1 MRFLGIDLGTASLK
15 LATVDED
22 GHERAF
28 ASAAYGSPWMNP
40 SARAGWLGLGPGD
53 TRGTMMRA
61 VFEGV
66 AFAWSWRWIWRH
78 WRRRKHGWHRR
89 VTMQIWRIVIRVSSI
104 YTSVTRTGFNAP
116 FRPPLTLTL
125 AQANPRESTRI
136 HETARTA
143 SYEICPIQPR
153 PRLHIPTFARVSSC
167 SITHCGP

>member
-66 AFAWSWRWIWRH
+66 AFAWSWHAVDLAALAPSETRVASPSNDADLAYRH
-78 WRRRKHGWHRR
+78 TCFIDLYQR
-89 VTMQIWRIVIRVSSI
+89 
-104 YTSVTRTGFNAP
+104 NANW
-116 FRPPLTLTL
+116 F
-125 AQANPRESTRI
+125 
-136 HETARTA
+136 
-143 SYEICPIQPR
+143 
-153 PRLHIPTFARVSSC
+153 
-167 SITHCGP
+167 